1 MYRAAGY
8 LTQCVEVRSG
18 GEVIAPPYQHI
29 HFDDQP
35 SGPLTVWRGAEAR
48 TEGKG
53 MSWTFYADCAEQF
66 AVANLVHED
75 DQPAVFRA
83 TIPGRAVL
91 AVFCDERE
99 QEVVVNLHM
108 LRGRATPEAVADA
121 ALEAC
126 VMEAVADR
134 QRGRARLER
143 LFGAN

>member
-1 MYRAAGY
+1 
-8 LTQCVEVRSG
+8 
-18 GEVIAPPYQHI
+18 
-29 HFDDQP
+29 
-35 SGPLTVWRGAEAR
+35 
-48 TEGKG
+48 

-99 QEVVVNLHM
+99 QEVVVNPHM
-108 LRGRATPEAVADA
+108 LRERATPEAVADA
-121 ALEAC
+121 ALQAR

-134 QRGRARLER
+134 QRERARLER